1 MTHAYRQCLGS
12 PHAKYLFAVNL
23 LGRLPNGM
31 IPLEI
36 ALFLRAGHTSF
47 GAVGVVAAVYGLS
60 AAVGGPLIG
69 RMVDRFG
76 QVTVLASAAGG
87 SAAGLLLLVAEGG
100 HSPGTAGLAAAVA
113 GLCSPPLEPSIR
125 ALWPSLLATP
135 EAIDAAYALDT
146 SLQEL
151 VYVCGPLFVVAI
163 ASSLSP
169 AAAVPITAA
178 ALIAG
183 TAGYVVSRP
192 VRAWRPTPQQAADW
206 AGPLRSQ
213 QIRRVLVGMGGVG
226 IGLGALNIAAV
237 AYQERT
243 HHAGLSGIVLGANA
257 LGALIGG
264 LSYGARSWKWTPAR
278 QLTVFLVGA
287 AVCYLP
293 VALLLPTAP
302 TTGLVFAAGLFL
314 TPILTCGFAVVGQAA
329 PRGTVT
335 ESFAWLVAAVGIGNA
350 AGASLAGAAEQ
361 RAGLWA
367 VFLIPGAA
375 CLLSAGFAASLAALG
390 ARSRAAAAAQSA
402 SEP

>member
-1 MTHAYRQCLGS
+1 MTHAYRQCLAS
-12 PHAKYLFAVNL
+12 PHVKYLFATNL

-36 ALFLRAGHTSF
+36 ALFLRAGHTGF
-47 GAVGVVAAVYGLS
+47 GAVGAVAAVYGLS

-76 QVTVLASAAGG
+76 QVAVLATAAGG
-87 SAAGLLLLVAEGG
+87 SAAGLLLLVAVGG
-100 HSPGTAGLAAAVA
+100 RSPDAAGPAAALA

-125 ALWPSLLATP
+125 ALWPTLLATP
-135 EAIDAAYALDT
+135 EAVDAAYALDT

-151 VYVCGPLFVVAI
+151 VYVCGPLLVVAI

-169 AAAVPITAA
+169 TAAAPITAA

-192 VRAWRPTPQQAADW
+192 VRAWRPTPRQAADW
-206 AGPLRSQ
+206 AGPLRSR
-213 QIRRVLVGMGGVG
+213 QIRRVLASMGGVG

-237 AYQERT
+237 AYEERS

-264 LSYGARSWKWTPAR
+264 LTYGARSWRSTAAR
-278 QLTVFLVGA
+278 RLTVFLA
-287 AVCYLP
+287 AAAACYLP
-293 VALLLPTAP
+293 LFLLMPTVP
-302 TTGLVFAAGLFL
+302 TVGLVFAAGLFL

-329 PRGTVT
+329 PRGAAT
-335 ESFAWLVAAVGIGNA
+335 ESFAWLVAAVGVGNA

-361 RAGLWA
+361 HAGLWA

-390 ARSRAAAAAQSA
+390 GWGRQTEARSAP
-402 SEP
+402 EP